1 VCFTS
6 FSQARSLRCFSVEGV
21 KVSAGP
27 KSDTPANC
35 FNSGGMMFLNGL
47 TNAHYSSHPGMS
59 SSSTSGP
66 TSDRERV
73 ISDDSAYS
81 LDARQLAAGLR
92 PGEAKPGTETL
103 SALHKPL
110 PQDRRARMGG
120 TYEHVHSLH
129 QQLPVSP
136 RSVALVVEGQLPV
149 QQQKDGSL
157 AGMVQDR
164 SRGQPCLFNYATPCA
179 HHPLSIGLP
188 P

>member
-1 VCFTS
+1 
-6 FSQARSLRCFSVEGV
+6 
-21 KVSAGP
+21 
-27 KSDTPANC
+27 
-35 FNSGGMMFLNGL
+35 
-47 TNAHYSSHPGMS
+47 
-59 SSSTSGP
+59 
-66 TSDRERV
+66 
-73 ISDDSAYS
+73 
-81 LDARQLAAGLR
+81 
-92 PGEAKPGTETL
+92 
-103 SALHKPL
+103 
-110 PQDRRARMGG
+110 MGG

-164 SRGQPCLFNYATPCA
+164 SRGQPACLFNYATPCA